1 MEAPR
6 GGGGSVARDDRL
18 SVQDARDYF
27 AQPMLRRTIL
37 EWRVVV
43 LQGRRGGVEGR
54 AQWREEA
61 IKRLREEHEA
71 ESRKIPRGPFGRRG
85 PTPPN

>member
-1 MEAPR
+1 MEAP
-6 GGGGSVARDDRL
+6 RDDRL

-27 AQPMLRRTIL
+27 AHPVLRRAIL

-61 IKRLREEHEA
+61 IKRLISRLSSSSCKCLVTRGS
-71 ESRKIPRGPFGRRG
+71 SRKLRD
-85 PTPPN
+85 

>member
-6 GGGGSVARDDRL
+6 GGGGSAARGDRL
-18 SVQDARDYF
+18 SVKDARDYF
-27 AQPMLRRTIL
+27 AHPMLRRAIL

>member
-6 GGGGSVARDDRL
+6 DGGGSVARDDRL

-27 AQPMLRRTIL
+27 AHPVLRRAIL

-43 LQGRRGGVEGR
+43 LQGRRGGVALSG
-54 AQWREEA
+54 
-61 IKRLREEHEA
+61 
-71 ESRKIPRGPFGRRG
+71 GPSWAPLEYGHLAL
-85 PTPPN
+85 

>member
-6 GGGGSVARDDRL
+6 GGGGSAARDDRL

-27 AQPMLRRTIL
+27 AHPVLRRTIL

-43 LQGRRGGVEGR
+43 LQGRE
-54 AQWREEA
+54 QWREEA